1 MRIDGRHSSYEF
13 EDDEFAR
20 GGAARLFRGA
30 GRHTG
35 LVYKKYLEPIRDD
48 EPVAKVHQLVGIGR
62 KVFTRGPVVLG
73 GTPESSVCWPTD
85 VECDRSGAVIG
96 VVMPV
101 IPDEFFRK
109 QGKARTLSYLV
120 LARTDPPGSSVRVSV
135 LIRVAEIF
143 AWLAA
148 NNLAHGDFSDAN
160 IVWRPGLQPGAV
172 LIDADGLQPADR
184 IADKGMKTPH
194 WIDPRVVAG
203 VVPAHDQLSDW
214 YALALSMYRGLL
226 LVPGN
231 LDRQPD
237 GSWPKPSHIPA
248 NFPKALR
255 QLFDRTLG
263 APLDESGR
271 AAPAEWVTALRAAY
285 LVNDSRFDRG
295 ALTALDHAADA
306 RRPPPPTVR
315 FQPLP
320 AAFPQQPRVQPPPVH
335 PPPPHRPPAAPFA
348 PPLRPPMAPLPV
360 TRGTTASGRV
370 AKVSAGVVVVV
381 ALVIGLNATAK
392 TGTTTQPGGGG
403 GVRSTESS
411 EQLTSSSPDTPTS
424 DTSSRSTST
433 DPGIALQQQ
442 AESDAAGV
450 EALAGQ
456 WVPQLSSKA
465 VGTRDNGTVYDNAS
479 ILDHYRTLKSS
490 YSSVLLLRSDS
501 FSTFKRRGFWVVV
514 MPEPAST
521 GQAANS
527 WCDTHGI
534 DANNC
539 FAKLL
544 SHTAGPEG
552 ATLNR

>member
-1 MRIDGRHSSYEF
+1 MRIDCRNGSYEF

-20 GGAARLFRGA
+20 GGAARLFRGT
-30 GRHTG
+30 GRHRG
-35 LVYKKYLEPIRDD
+35 LVYKKYLEPIDDD
-48 EPVAKVHQLVGIGR
+48 EAASKVHRLVGIGR
-62 KVFTRGPVVLG
+62 KVFAGGPVVLG

-109 QGKARTLSYLV
+109 PGKARTLSYLI
-120 LARTDPPGSSVRVSV
+120 LARTDPPDSSVRVSV

-160 IVWRPGLQPGAV
+160 IVWRSGPQPGAV

-203 VVPAHDQLSDW
+203 ILPAHDQLSDW
-214 YALALSMYRGLL
+214 YALALAMYRGLL

-248 NFPKALR
+248 NFPQALR
-255 QLFDRTLG
+255 HLFDRTLG
-263 APLDESGR
+263 APLDEPGR
-271 AAPAEWVTALRAAY
+271 AAPAEWVTALRGAY
-285 LVNDSRFDRG
+285 LVSDSRFDSV
-295 ALTALDHAADA
+295 ALTALDRAADGQ
-306 RRPPPPTVR
+306 RPPPPTVR

-320 AAFPQQPRVQPPPVH
+320 PAFPQQPRVP
-335 PPPPHRPPAAPFA
+335 PPPPHRPPVAPFA
-348 PPLRPPMAPLPV
+348 PPPGLPMPPPV
-360 TRGTTASGRV
+360 TRPASRSGVV
-370 AKVSAGVVVVV
+370 AKVSAGVAVVV
-381 ALVIGLNATAK
+381 ALVIGLNAMAK
-392 TGTTTQPGGGG
+392 TGTTTPPGGGG
-403 GVRSTESS
+403 GVLSPASP
-411 EQLTSSSPDTPTS
+411 EQVTSSAPGTPVSGTPVDSP
-424 DTSSRSTST
+424 ST
-433 DPGIALQQQ
+433 DPGLALQQQ
-442 AESDAAGV
+442 AESDAADV
-450 EALAGQ
+450 EALAGR

-479 ILDHYRTLKSS
+479 ILEHYRTLKNT
-490 YSSVLLLRSDS
+490 YPGVLLLRSDS
-501 FSTFKRRGFWVVV
+501 FSTFKRKGFWVVV
-514 MPEPAST
+514 VPEPAGT
-521 GQAANS
+521 GPAANS
-527 WCDTHGI
+527 WCDGHGI
-534 DANNC
+534 DADNC

>member
-1 MRIDGRHSSYEF
+1 MRIDGRHGSYEF

-20 GGAARLFRGA
+20 GGAARLFRGV

-48 EPVAKVHQLVGIGR
+48 EPIAKVHQLAGIGR
-62 KVFTRGPVVLG
+62 KVFAGGPVVLG
-73 GTPESSVCWPTD
+73 ATPESSVCWPTD

-109 QGKARTLSYLV
+109 PGKARTLSYLI
-120 LARTDPPGSSVRVSV
+120 LARTDPPDSSVRVSV

-160 IVWRPGLQPGAV
+160 IVWRPGPRPGAV

-203 VVPAHDQLSDW
+203 VVPAHDRLSDW
-214 YALALSMYRGLL
+214 YALALAMYRGLL

-248 NFPKALR
+248 NFPQALR
-255 QLFDRTLG
+255 HLFDRTLG

-271 AAPAEWVTALRAAY
+271 AAPAEWVTALRGVY
-285 LVNDSRFDRG
+285 LVSDSSFDSV

-315 FQPLP
+315 FRPLP
-320 AAFPQQPRVQPPPVH
+320 PAFPQQPRVP
-335 PPPPHRPPAAPFA
+335 PPPPHRPPVAPFA
-348 PPLRPPMAPLPV
+348 PPLAPPV
-360 TRGTTASGRV
+360 TRKATASGTA
-370 AKVSAGVVVVV
+370 AKVSAGVAVVV
-381 ALVIGLNATAK
+381 ALVIGLNAMAK
-392 TGTTTQPGGGG
+392 TGTATQAGGGG
-403 GVRSTESS
+403 GVLSPESL
-411 EQLTSSSPDTPTS
+411 ELATSSAPDTPTS
-424 DTSSRSTST
+424 DTSSGATST
-433 DPGIALQQQ
+433 DPGVALQQQ

-479 ILDHYRTLKSS
+479 ILDHYRTLKNT
-490 YSSVLLLRSDS
+490 YPTVLLLRSDS
-501 FSTFKRRGFWVVV
+501 FSTFKRKGFWVVV
-514 MPEPAST
+514 VPEPAGT
-521 GQAANS
+521 GAAANS

-544 SHTAGPEG
+544 SHTAGSEG

>member
-1 MRIDGRHSSYEF
+1 MRIDCRYSSYEF

-20 GGAARLFRGA
+20 GGAARLFRGV
-30 GRHTG
+30 GRHAG
-35 LVYKKYLEPIRDD
+35 LVYKKYLEPIDDD
-48 EPVAKVHQLVGIGR
+48 EAAAKVHRLVGIGR
-62 KVFTRGPVVLG
+62 KVFAGGPVVLG
-73 GTPESSVCWPTD
+73 ATPESSVCWPTD

-109 QGKARTLSYLV
+109 PGKARTLSYLI
-120 LARTDPPGSSVRVSV
+120 LARTDPPESSVRVSV

-160 IVWRPGLQPGAV
+160 IVWRPGPRPGAV

-214 YALALSMYRGLL
+214 YALALAMYRGLL

-237 GSWPKPSHIPA
+237 GSWPKPSHIPP

-263 APLDESGR
+263 APLDEPGR
-271 AAPAEWVTALRAAY
+271 AAPAEWVTALRSAY
-285 LVNDSRFDRG
+285 LVSDRSFDSL
-295 ALTALDHAADA
+295 ALTALDQAADGH
-306 RRPPPPTVR
+306 RPPPPTIQ

-320 AAFPQQPRVQPPPVH
+320 PAFPQQPRVPPPPIH
-335 PPPPHRPPAAPFA
+335 PPPPNRTPVAPFA
-348 PPLRPPMAPLPV
+348 PPRLPIAPPV
-360 TRGTTASGRV
+360 TRRATSSGLA

-381 ALVIGLNATAK
+381 ALVIGLNAMAK
-392 TGTTTQPGGGG
+392 TGTTAQPGGGG
-403 GVRSTESS
+403 GVLSPESA
-411 EQLTSSSPDTPTS
+411 EQVTSSAPDTPTS
-424 DTSSRSTST
+424 GTSSVPTST
-433 DPGIALQQQ
+433 DPAVALQQQ
-442 AESDAAGV
+442 ADADAADV

-479 ILDHYRTLKSS
+479 ILEHYRTLKNT
-490 YSSVLLLRSDS
+490 YSGALLLRSDS
-501 FSTFKRRGFWVVV
+501 FSTFKRKGFWVVV
-514 MPEPAST
+514 VPEPAST
-521 GQAANS
+521 GPAANS
-527 WCDTHGI
+527 WCETHGI